1 MKLDSLN
8 TLLEEEL
15 KDIYSAE
22 KQLLKALPKMTKKAS
37 SPELKTALTQH
48 LEVTRGQVER
58 LESVFEELG
67 KPAKAKT
74 CAAMKGLIEEAT
86 EMMEED
92 AEDSVMD
99 AAIIACAQKVE
110 HYEIATY
117 GTLRTWAQQVGE
129 SGAAKLL
136 QQTLGEEEE
145 ADRSL
150 TGLAERRV
158 NPDANAGEAGK
169 SKRGAKSQ
177 GRP

>member
-15 KDIYSAE
+15 KDVYSAE
-22 KQLLKALPKMTKKAS
+22 KQLLRALPKMVKNAS
-37 SPELKTALTQH
+37 SPELKTALAEHLKITQTQ
-48 LEVTRGQVER
+48 VTR
-58 LESVFEELG
+58 LESVFAELG

-117 GTLRTWAQQVGE
+117 GTLRTWATQVGE
-129 SGAAKLL
+129 NRAAKLL
-136 QQTLGEEEE
+136 EQTLKEEEE
-145 ADRSL
+145 ADERL
-150 TGLAERRV
+150 TGIAETGVNQDAEDGAQATKGGKKSVSRR
-158 NPDANAGEAGK
+158 
-169 SKRGAKSQ
+169 
-177 GRP
+177 